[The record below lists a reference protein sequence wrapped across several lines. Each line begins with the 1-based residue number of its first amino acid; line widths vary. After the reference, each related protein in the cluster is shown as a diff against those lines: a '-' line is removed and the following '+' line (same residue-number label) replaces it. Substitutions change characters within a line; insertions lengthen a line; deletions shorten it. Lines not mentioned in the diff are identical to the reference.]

1 MTCQEKNKNDVLAF
15 VKHKIGKP
23 VNCYVV
29 MATIESMGIR
39 DKDILTDF
47 GMTTLHE
54 LASEIYS
61 KLNTTGIN
69 TQQTEFYNT
78 PQKTIPVSGY
88 LRIKTKLF
96 SVYYP
101 LGLLH
106 FIPVLVQIIAIVL
119 FGYSLWT
126 YVGFNQ
132 LQSTAVVLGVIL
144 GMVCTGG
151 YVQVI
156 GRQAS
161 FYWNYKN
168 FIMMNSTINNL
179 IKLGVKSML
188 ILFTVLFIVNYFVNF
203 YPYSVLLIISVYA
216 LLIGSLLLILAPMH
230 TIKQRWVVSVAVGL
244 GTLLAVGLKEFTT
257 LNIYSTHWTG
267 ILSAIILSKVY
278 LMYFFKKHIT
288 NASSDRLF
296 QIQKV
301 IYHNYQYF
309 IYGVLV
315 YVFLFTDRIL
325 AWSSS
330 VNRVSPYIIYYE
342 KDYEIGMDLA
352 ILMFLLLTG
361 VLEFSIASFSKFLD
375 IGQKQI
381 NYATPKTFGTHLLKL
396 YWQHIGLLFLST
408 ALISVFI
415 YLIITSSWGYEAQFN
430 EALNKLSI
438 HVCIIGS
445 LGYVFLAWAMLNSLH
460 MFTLNQP
467 KKVIRALTIAIIVNY
482 IVGLVLSSVFAYQ
495 LSVVGM
501 LVGALTF
508 LAITLYDGIK
518 FYKNL
523 DYYYYAAY

>member
-1 MTCQEKNKNDVLAF
+1 MTYQEKNINEVLAF

-23 VNCYVV
+23 VNSYVV

-39 DKDILTDF
+39 EKDIPNDF
-47 GMTTLHE
+47 GKESLEE
-54 LASEIYS
+54 LTSDVYFQ
-61 KLNTTGIN
+61 LNKTETN
-69 TQQTEFYNT
+69 TQYFETLDIS
-78 PQKTIPVSGY
+78 KKSIAVSGY
-88 LRIKTKLF
+88 LRIKAKLF
-96 SVYYP
+96 KEYYP
-101 LGLLH
+101 LGLMH

-126 YVGFNQ
+126 YIGFNE

-151 YVQVI
+151 FVQVI

-161 FYWNYKN
+161 FYWNYRN
-168 FIMMNSTINNL
+168 FSMMNLTINN
-179 IKLGVKSML
+179 IVNLGVKSIL
-188 ILFTVLFIVNYFVNF
+188 ILFAVLFIVNYFVNF
-203 YPYSVLLIISVYA
+203 YPYSVLLIICIYA
-216 LLIGSLLLILAPMH
+216 LLIGGLLLILAPMH
-230 TIKQRWVVSVAVGL
+230 TIKQRWVVSVTVGF
-244 GTLLAVGLKEFTT
+244 GTLIAIGLKEFTS
-257 LNIYSTHWTG
+257 LNIYITHWSG
-267 ILSAIILSKVY
+267 IVLSIILSKIY
-278 LMYFFKKHIT
+278 LMYFFKNKVNKT
-288 NASSDRLF
+288 SKDSLF

-325 AWSSS
+325 AWSS
-330 VNRVSPYIIYYE
+330 NMERVSPYIIYYE

-361 VLEFSIASFSKFLD
+361 VLEYSIASFSKFLD
-375 IGQKQI
+375 IGQKQT

-396 YWQHIGLLFLST
+396 YWQQIGILLLST
-408 ALISVFI
+408 LLIALLI

-430 EALNKLSI
+430 EALNKLSV

-445 LGYVFLAWAMLNSLH
+445 IGYVFLAWAMLNSLH

-467 KKVIRALTIAIIVNY
+467 KKVIKALTIAIIINY
-482 IVGLVLSSVFAYQ
+482 VVGLIMSSVFAYE

-501 LVGALTF
+501 LVGSMTF
-508 LAITLYDGIK
+508 LGITLYDGIK

-523 DYYYYAAY
+523 DYYYYASY